1 MSSEAQRR
9 ASAKYDKANKVTVT
23 VKLNKKHDADI
34 IEHLAKQENRQGY
47 IKNLIR
53 EDMKGE

>member
-9 ASAKYDKANKVTVT
+9 ATAKYDKANKVTVT
-23 VKLNKKHDADI
+23 VKLNRKYDADI

-47 IKNLIR
+47 LKALIR
-53 EDMKGE
+53 EDMK